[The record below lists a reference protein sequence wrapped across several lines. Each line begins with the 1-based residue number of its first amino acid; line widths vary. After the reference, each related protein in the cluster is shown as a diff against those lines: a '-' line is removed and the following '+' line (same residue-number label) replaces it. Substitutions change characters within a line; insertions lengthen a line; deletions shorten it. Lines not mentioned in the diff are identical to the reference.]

1 MRLIDNVTL
10 KRLTDCTRATGRM
23 LSATVKV
30 LIVTVGSVFAVI
42 FASLIISIIQF
53 QLRLTEARTQNG
65 NITLESVQL
74 IADYQDNVSHHYK
87 QLRMQADQLSALRV
101 DYLSKLNSTTQL
113 ITSLCTALN
122 AQMADQCYERLQELI
137 NNNSNQIDTVVAEFS
152 PKSVDSLK
160 QTVVPAYVADLKKI
174 VTSGAL
180 QEAQTKFFD
189 TQNFVQSECQRL
201 TQYVSDQLGTSS
213 LLSVS
218 PELRMTIVVQCYG
231 GAVGDRPAGGAAQV
245 TPVAANAALPDNG
258 PAAQNPNDVSGVN
271 RILLS
276 ELVFY
281 YKFYD
286 WLTSFMGTN
295 FRQIILS
302 PPEFIVIMLVIATG
316 ILGSFLFHTYSMFV
330 AKSTSEFPTLFSI
343 GLRATLSVMCAL
355 VIYILSRTGF
365 VAITEG
371 GRHGTETAIS
381 PFVIAFVSVA
391 SGLMAEKAL
400 ERIRSV
406 GIKALQSR
414 ADSQR
419 AARAVSQKSK
429 KRRRS
434 NG

>member
-10 KRLTDCTRATGRM
+10 KRLTDCARATGRT
-23 LSATVKV
+23 LSATIKV

-101 DYLSKLNSTTQL
+101 DYLSKLNSTTQI

-122 AQMADQCYERLQELI
+122 AQKADQCYGRLQELI
-137 NNNSNQIDTVVAEFS
+137 NNNSSQIDTVVAEFS
-152 PKSVDSLK
+152 PAGAESLK
-160 QTVVPAYVADLKKI
+160 QTVVLAYVADLKKI

-189 TQNFVQSECQRL
+189 TQNYVQSECQRL
-201 TQYVSDQLGTSS
+201 SQYVSERFGNTS

-231 GAVGDRPAGGAAQV
+231 GAAGDRPTNGTV
-245 TPVAANAALPDNG
+245 TPVAVSTASPSDS
-258 PAAQNPNDVSGVN
+258 PTAQNPNDVSGVN

-316 ILGSFLFHTYSMFV
+316 ILGSFLFHTYSMFI
-330 AKSTSEFPTLFSI
+330 AKSTREFPTLFSI
-343 GLRATLSVMCAL
+343 GLRATLSIMCAL

-381 PFVIAFVSVA
+381 PFVIAFISVA

-406 GIKALQSR
+406 GINALQSR
-414 ADSQR
+414 ADIQR
-419 AARAVSQKSK
+419 AARVVNGKSK